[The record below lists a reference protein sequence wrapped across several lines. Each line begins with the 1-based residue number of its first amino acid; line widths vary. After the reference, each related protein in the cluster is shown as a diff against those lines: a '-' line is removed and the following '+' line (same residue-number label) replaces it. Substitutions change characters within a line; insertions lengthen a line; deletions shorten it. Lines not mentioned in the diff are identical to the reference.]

1 MMKRTR
7 NSVLL
12 LALCV
17 AMSACAGDNR
27 RARTGSWDQRGGMGA
42 DGPEPG
48 TTRDDRTVATPN
60 PDAPRRAAT
69 VGPTLEEALTPARSE
84 TKADGKPRAPAS
96 GATTPA
102 DAEPSL
108 WRADG
113 RPVWWIDRAAR
124 GEDGRVA
131 VTAEAFAG
139 DVRAARRQA
148 IEAARAA
155 LRRAAP
161 GGHDDET
168 VDSILVRVLPGD
180 APGRGRFVG
189 YARASAA
196 PRPEPEPPAEGSAA
210 PEAIPDADPGHSVG
224 EAAPTDPGRRV

>member
-1 MMKRTR
+1 MRKRSR
-7 NSVLL
+7 NSVLF
-12 LALCV
+12 LALCA
-17 AMSACAGDNR
+17 AMSACAGDTR
-27 RARTGSWDQRGGMGA
+27 RARVGSWEQRGGMGA
-42 DGPEPG
+42 DGPESA
-48 TTRDDRTVATPN
+48 TTRDDRAVATPN
-60 PDAPRRAAT
+60 PETPRGAAT
-69 VGPTLEEALTPARSE
+69 VGPTLEEALAPARSE
-84 TKADGKPRAPAS
+84 AKADDKPRAPAS

-102 DAEPSL
+102 DTEPSL

-124 GEDGRVA
+124 SEDGRVA

-161 GGHDDET
+161 RGHDDET

-196 PRPEPEPPAEGSAA
+196 PRPEPEPPAEDNAA
-210 PEAIPDADPGHSVG
+210 PEAIPGADPGNNVG
-224 EAAPTDPGRRV
+224 EAAPPDPGRRM